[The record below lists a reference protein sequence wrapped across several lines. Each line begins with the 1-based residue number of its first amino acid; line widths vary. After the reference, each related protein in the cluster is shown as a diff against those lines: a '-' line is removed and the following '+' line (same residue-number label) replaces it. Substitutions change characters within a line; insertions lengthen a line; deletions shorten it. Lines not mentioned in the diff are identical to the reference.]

1 MFLQPHISAKQAK
14 ISAAKDA
21 KADDEKKEKKVKK
34 EPGGAVKEAAVYD
47 GIITTIILQYIKL
60 LFRED

>member
-21 KADDEKKEKKVKK
+21 KADDDKKEKKVKK
-34 EPGGAVKEAAVYD
+34 EPGAVKEVAVYD
-47 GIITTIILQYIKL
+47 GIITTIMLQYIRL